1 MAAKNL
7 DSLIVQKNVNAD
19 KNVYIEKGIKVLIN
33 PPKELFDKFQE
44 WISETERWNYRKNEY
59 AIWNA
64 SFEKLWF
71 YLAIEE
77 ETNEIVNAVSLARH
91 LSLKNEPI
99 YTIGNYYCVPRWR
112 GKGIS
117 NKLFKMAIAQAGT
130 DNIGLSGASQMAP
143 LYESRFNFTLSNNI
157 WHNVGEIDIS
167 QIIIPQQQQTGLKIR
182 EIEEEDWQNV
192 HEYDEQIYVSTI
204 SRICQNSSGKL
215 LGFGAIKKVVHGE
228 IYLSPLYA
236 DTYEVA
242 ISLVANLLKS
252 MPDLQ
257 NFTTLITLYPEIN
270 NNIPRLMNLISG
282 GSFRQHSEYRNQY
295 TKKMYE
301 FPMERVWACEE
312 LSHCLV

>member
-1 MAAKNL
+1 MTI
-7 DSLIVQKNVNAD
+7 SEMVQKIVNAD

-33 PPKELFDKFQE
+33 PPKELFDEFQE
-44 WISETERWNYRKNEY
+44 WISETERWNYRSNEY
-59 AIWNA
+59 SIWKSTLDN
-64 SFEKLWF
+64 FWF
-71 YLAIEE
+71 YLAIDE
-77 ETNEIVNAVSLARH
+77 ETNEIVSAVSLAEQH
-91 LSLKNEPI
+91 SLKTEPI
-99 YTIGNYYCVPRWR
+99 FTIGNYYCVPEWR
-112 GKGIS
+112 GRGVS

-130 DNIGLSGASQMAP
+130 HNIGLFGATQMAP
-143 LYESRFNFTLSNNI
+143 LYASQ
-157 WHNVGEIDIS
+157 IDIS
-167 QIIIPQQQQTGLKIR
+167 QIIIPQQQQTGLKVR

-192 HEYDEQIYVSTI
+192 HEYDEQICVIERRKYIRKSLTDVSTI

-215 LGFGAIKKVVHGE
+215 LGFGAIKKVVDGE

-242 ISLVANLLKS
+242 VSLVANLLKS

-282 GSFRQHSEYRNQY
+282 GSFRYHSEYRNQY
-295 TKKMYE
+295 TKKIYE